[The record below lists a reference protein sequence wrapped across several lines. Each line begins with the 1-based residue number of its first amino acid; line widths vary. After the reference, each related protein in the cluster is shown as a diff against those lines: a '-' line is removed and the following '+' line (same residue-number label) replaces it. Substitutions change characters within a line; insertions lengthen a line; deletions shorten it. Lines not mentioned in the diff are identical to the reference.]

1 MIEDAYFI
9 EVAKEIIESDIYM
22 KMKDYCAHGN
32 ISVYEHSLYV
42 AEYAYLYAK
51 KKGLDLD
58 YKSLIRG
65 ALLHDFYLY
74 DWHRSGEG
82 HKLHGFRHPF
92 FAYRNAKKHFSINDI
107 EGNIIKAHM
116 FPIVF
121 WCIPRYKETWVVIKA
136 DRHCAYY
143 ETMKK
148 KELIFEGML

>member
-9 EVAKEIIESDIYM
+9 EVAKEIIESEIYR

-92 FAYRNAKKHFSINDI
+92 FAYRNAKKNFAINDI

-148 KELIFEGML
+148 KELIFEGIL